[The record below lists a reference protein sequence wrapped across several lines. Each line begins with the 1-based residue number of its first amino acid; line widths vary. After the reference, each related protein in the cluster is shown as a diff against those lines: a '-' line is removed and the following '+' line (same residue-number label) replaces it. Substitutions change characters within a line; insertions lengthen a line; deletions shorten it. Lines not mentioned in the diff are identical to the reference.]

1 MKSIQ
6 SKFLTIV
13 ISSILILAIIITAI
27 SILYMR
33 KTLNTDSDIITESVA
48 NTEALR
54 INDYLQDVSYTV
66 MTMENYIRLT
76 LRGNTDILKDESRR
90 IEYEDTAKNAFY
102 APMQNLEGIVAF
114 YLRFDPELVNNE
126 YSGFYA
132 GKTASSS
139 TQFVEREPITLE
151 GWTKEEWF
159 DLPKASGLP
168 TWLLPYTCHSSKIE
182 IISYAIP
189 IYIDH
194 IFIGVAGVDVEF
206 SKLTEMVSAI
216 SVYDNGFAYLTD
228 SSDNLLFNPVT
239 HDLLDRAATHNHGF
253 AEEHKALDNGM
264 TLVLHAD
271 YSDIQSDSY
280 RMTMIIV
287 AIVAVFLSAFI
298 VITYILTKRIVRPL
312 RDLTDAAEVLADGR
326 TDLHLDGCK
335 TKDEVGVLATAFE
348 KTAEKLGGYMSYINA
363 LAYRDSLTGVKNR
376 TAYNEIS
383 TELDLSIELGE
394 CEPFAVFVADV
405 NGLKKTN
412 DKYGHE
418 VGNKLIVKS
427 AKAICDSFKHSP
439 VFRIGGDE
447 FAVVLRG
454 EDFDGRETLLSEL
467 DARCESSSV
476 SVPDAEIE
484 VSIARAIAVY
494 ESGLDTSFEDV
505 FNRADKKMYEDKEEK
520 RK

>member
-1 MKSIQ
+1 M
-6 SKFLTIV
+6 
-13 ISSILILAIIITAI
+13 
-27 SILYMR
+27 
-33 KTLNTDSDIITESVA
+33 
-48 NTEALR
+48 
-54 INDYLQDVSYTV
+54 
-66 MTMENYIRLT
+66 
-76 LRGNTDILKDESRR
+76 
-90 IEYEDTAKNAFY
+90 
-102 APMQNLEGIVAF
+102 
-114 YLRFDPELVNNE
+114 
-126 YSGFYA
+126 
-132 GKTASSS
+132 
-139 TQFVEREPITLE
+139 
-151 GWTKEEWF
+151 
-159 DLPKASGLP
+159 
-168 TWLLPYTCHSSKIE
+168 
-182 IISYAIP
+182 
-189 IYIDH
+189 
-194 IFIGVAGVDVEF
+194 
-206 SKLTEMVSAI
+206 
-216 SVYDNGFAYLTD
+216 
-228 SSDNLLFNPVT
+228 LFNPVT

-394 CEPFAVFVADV
+394 CEPFAVLVADV